1 MAHKIDETTELK
13 VSLKTLAA
21 IIIAVVSAAA
31 FVFHMEERL
40 DILEMNT
47 MMNKVQFEAYKDQP
61 SRSHTDVEIMKK
73 ELEYLKEKIQELKNN
88 K

>member
-31 FVFHMEERL
+31 FVFHLEERL
-40 DILEMNT
+40 DLLEHNT
-47 MMNKVQFEAYKDQP
+47 MMNKVQFDSYKEQP
-61 SRSHTDVEIMKK
+61 SRSHTDVEVMKK
-73 ELEYLKEKIQELKNN
+73 ELEYLIKEIDKLKNS